1 MHSDNTEKWD
11 LYNRYREKTGQ
22 TMERGTEIPDG
33 MFRLVVHVAIF
44 NSKGQLLIQRR
55 QKDKSRWADLWD
67 VSVGGHVIAGE
78 TSELAA
84 ERETLEE
91 LGLKISLLGKRP
103 ALTLTFG
110 NGFDDMYTIE
120 QEVDITKLVLQEDE
134 VQEVRWATLEEV
146 HAMIDEET
154 FIPYEKSLM
163 DLLFFLRNHSE
174 AHTKL

>member
-78 TSELAA
+78 TSDLAA

-91 LGLKISLLGKRP
+91 LGLRISLLGKRP

-110 NGFDDMYTIE
+110 NGFEI
-120 QEVDITKLVLQEDE
+120 LF
-134 VQEVRWATLEEV
+134 ATQ
-146 HAMIDEET
+146 
-154 FIPYEKSLM
+154 
-163 DLLFFLRNHSE
+163 
-174 AHTKL
+174 

>member
-1 MHSDNTEKWD
+1 MRNGNIEKWD
-11 LYNRYREKTGQ
+11 LYNRYREKTGR
-22 TMERGTEIPDG
+22 TVERGTAIPDG
-33 MFRLVVHVAIF
+33 LFRLVVHVAIF

-78 TSELAA
+78 SSDLAA
-84 ERETLEE
+84 ERETMEE
-91 LGLKISLLGKRP
+91 LGLLVSLAGKRP

-110 NGFDDMYTIE
+110 NGFDDMYTLE
-120 QEVDITKLVLQEDE
+120 QEVDISKLKLQEDE
-134 VQEVRWATLEEV
+134 VQDVRWATLEEV
-146 HAMIDEET
+146 HGMIDEET